1 MLPNTCSPMARPP
14 QYERDPDLTREVT
27 AVKAAVKRLEPEDC
41 AQLIAW
47 LLLYY
52 DDQGMMFSPQISKRR
67 QRITFDGTEYWLACV
82 PKRR

>member
-1 MLPNTCSPMARPP
+1 MARPA
-14 QYERDPDLTREVT
+14 QYDRDPDLTRDVT
-27 AVKAAVKRLEPEDC
+27 AAKAAVKRLTPEDR

-52 DDQGMMFSPQISKRR
+52 DDQGMMFSPQISRRR
-67 QRITFDGTEYWLACV
+67 QRITLENAEYWLARV

>member
-1 MLPNTCSPMARPP
+1 MARPP
-14 QYERDPDLTREVT
+14 QYECDPDLTRDAT
-27 AVKAAVKRLEPEDC
+27 AVKAAVKRLTPEDR

-52 DDQGMMFSPQISKRR
+52 DDQGMMFSPQISRR
-67 QRITFDGTEYWLACV
+67 RKRITLEGTEYWLACV